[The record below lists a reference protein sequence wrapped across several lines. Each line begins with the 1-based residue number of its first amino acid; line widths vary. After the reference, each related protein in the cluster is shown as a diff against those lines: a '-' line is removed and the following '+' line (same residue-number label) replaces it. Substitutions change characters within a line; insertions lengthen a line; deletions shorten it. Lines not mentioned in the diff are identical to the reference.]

1 MWTSGISFKMGHSES
16 KPHRHQEA
24 TQWEQPKGAFHT
36 RPPSS
41 HVSSKEPPPSTNKAT
56 LSFLLRKKVVP
67 VRIEYDN
74 HWAFTIFHL
83 ESKPNCILF
92 CIFLSPKLY
101 FRHLFVNYSYIQWAC
116 VYVSQRKEYLRRP
129 YPWVSPNPVLLS
141 SQEYN
146 CTKNGKNA
154 EMLKGWGPVE
164 KWCLRLREYHDPTQR
179 KSA

>member
-1 MWTSGISFKMGHSES
+1 MPPSHPPKMLPCEPQGSPS
-16 KPHRHQEA
+16 RWDIQKASPTATRKTVGA
-24 TQWEQPKGAFHT
+24 TQRSFSYPTPFKPRLIKGASSFHQQSNPFVFPEKEGST
-36 RPPSS
+36 
-41 HVSSKEPPPSTNKAT
+41 SKNG
-56 LSFLLRKKVVP
+56 
-67 VRIEYDN
+67 
-74 HWAFTIFHL
+74 IFHL

-129 YPWVSPNPVLLS
+129 YPWVSPNSVLLS

-146 CTKNGKNA
+146 CTKNGENA

-164 KWCLRLREYHDPTQR
+164 K
-179 KSA
+179 